1 MIFVTVGTYPIA
13 FDRLIEAVDRAVGDG
28 IIGEDVFAQIGCC
41 NYKPCNFDY
50 VDMMERGEFR
60 SRIRQATRVISHAG
74 IGTIIAALEC
84 SRPILVMPRRK
95 RFNEHV
101 NDHQFST
108 AVKFERLGHVLAAY
122 ETADLPGKIEQL
134 RTFVPR
140 RRQPQPEA
148 VVKRIKRFI
157 SEMQEQE

>member
-28 IIGEDVFAQIGCC
+28 IIEEDVFGQIGCC

-60 SRIRQATRVISHAG
+60 SRLRQATRVISHAG
-74 IGTIIAALEC
+74 IGTIIAALEYFK
-84 SRPILVMPRRK
+84 PILVMPRRK
-95 RFNEHV
+95 HFNEHV
-101 NDHQFST
+101 NDHQFAT

-122 ETADLPGKIEQL
+122 ETTDLPEKIEQL

-148 VVKRIKRFI
+148 VVKRIRRFI